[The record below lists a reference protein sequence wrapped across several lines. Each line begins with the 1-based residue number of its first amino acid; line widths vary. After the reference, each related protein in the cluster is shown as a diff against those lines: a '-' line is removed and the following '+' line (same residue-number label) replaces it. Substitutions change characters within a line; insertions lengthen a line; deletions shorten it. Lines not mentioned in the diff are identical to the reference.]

1 MIRDVRIAL
10 VVCRS
15 VLGDTPV
22 NLARMEKWTTAAA
35 RKGAEIICF
44 PELCAT
50 GYHVREAV
58 RGAAQPLPG
67 PASDHIRAM
76 ADRNG
81 ICILAGLAEISENRI
96 FAVHLLAK
104 PETGIAGVYRKLHLG
119 PPEREHFTA
128 GSEIPPLPEARGIRL
143 GIQLC
148 YDAHFPEL
156 STAMAVKGADIIFMP
171 HASPGKDAADKLAS
185 WMRHL
190 PARAFD
196 NGVYVAAVNQVGDN
210 GSGLYFPGAAAL
222 ISPAGKLLHSYT
234 GDQENLLLA
243 DLSVREL
250 NSVREHPMKYFLPNR
265 RPELYK

>member
-15 VLGDTPV
+15 VLGDTPA
-22 NLARMEKWTTAAA
+22 NLACMEKWTAAAA
-35 RKGAEIICF
+35 RQGAEIICF

-50 GYHVREAV
+50 GYHVRGAL
-58 RGAAQPLPG
+58 RSAAQPLPG

-76 ADRNG
+76 ADKHG
-81 ICILAGLAEISENRI
+81 ICILAGLAEKHNDRI
-96 FAVHLLAK
+96 FAAHLLAK
-104 PETGIAGVYRKLHLG
+104 PETGISGVYRKLHLG
-119 PPEREHFTA
+119 PPEQKHFTA
-128 GSEIPPLPEARGIRL
+128 GSEIPPLPEARGLCL

-156 STAMAVKGADIIFMP
+156 STAMAAKGADIIFMP

-196 NGVYVAAVNQVGDN
+196 NGIYVAAVNQVGDN
-210 GSGLYFPGAAAL
+210 GSGLYFPGVSAL
-222 ISPAGKLLHSYT
+222 ISPDGKLLHSYT
-234 GDQENLLLA
+234 GDQENMLLA
-243 DLSVREL
+243 DLTVREL
-250 NSVREHPMKYFLPNR
+250 NSVRQHPMKYFLPNR

>member
-1 MIRDVRIAL
+1 MRDVRIAL

-15 VLGDTPV
+15 VLGETPV
-22 NLARMEKWTTAAA
+22 NLARMEKWTAAAA
-35 RKGAEIICF
+35 RQGAEIICF

-50 GYHVREAV
+50 GYHIREAV
-58 RGAAQPLPG
+58 RSAAQPLPG

-76 ADRNG
+76 ADKHD
-81 ICILAGLAEISENRI
+81 ICILAGLAEKRRDQI

-119 PPEREHFTA
+119 PPEQEHFTA
-128 GSEIPPLPEARGIRL
+128 GQKIPPLPEARGIRL

-148 YDAHFPEL
+148 YDTHFPEL
-156 STAMAVKGADIIFMP
+156 STAMAAKGADIIFMP
-171 HASPGKDAADKLAS
+171 HASPGKDAEEKLAS

-210 GSGLYFPGAAAL
+210 DSGLYFPGVAAL

-234 GDQENLLLA
+234 EDQENMLLA

-250 NSVREHPMKYFLPNR
+250 NSVREHPMRYFLPNR